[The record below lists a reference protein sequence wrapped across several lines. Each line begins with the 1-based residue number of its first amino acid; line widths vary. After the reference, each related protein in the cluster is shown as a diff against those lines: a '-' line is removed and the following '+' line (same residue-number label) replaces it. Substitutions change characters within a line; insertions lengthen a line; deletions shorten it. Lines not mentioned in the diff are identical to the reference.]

1 MAFLEVRR
9 VNRSGTKPQDWSS
22 LPRTIAI
29 ACWMFAAILGVLAGI
44 MAYGQYQR
52 MTKWTAAEG
61 TVIHNEVYWDHSK
74 NSKGGRSV
82 VYGAR
87 FTIAYEMNG
96 KQGVG
101 VADLGYRSGMRSWIE
116 RKANALPAGSKRQV
130 RVNPGNPSEISLAS
144 DYGELSF
151 GAAYLAFSLCLMIL
165 AIGFGMRWWSVHRT
179 EMRARE
185 SAMTA
190 THG

>member
-1 MAFLEVRR
+1 MALIEVRR
-9 VNRSGTKPQDWSS
+9 VNRPHAKPQDWSS

-29 ACWMFAAILGVLAGI
+29 ACWIFAAILGVLAGI
-44 MAYGQYQR
+44 VAYGQYQR

-61 TVIHNEVYWDHSK
+61 TVLHNEVYWDYSK

-87 FTIAYEMNG
+87 FTIAYELNG

-116 RKANALPAGSKRQV
+116 RKAKALPVGTKRQV
-130 RVNPGNPSEISLAS
+130 RVNPDNPSEVSLAS

-151 GAAYLAFSLCLMIL
+151 GAAYFAFSLCLMIL
-165 AIGFGMRWWSVHRT
+165 AIGFGLRWWSVHLA
-179 EMRARE
+179 EMRKRE

-190 THG
+190 ARG